1 MNFLNRAIKN
11 ITRLKTKSILLIVT
25 FFMIGNLVIIGLGVS
40 YASDNAKTLTRQKM
54 KPVVTYEVDSDA
66 FSAWVNSLE
75 TDEEKNDAYNNYP
88 QLKKSDFDKLTKS
101 DYVELVNALVTQQ
114 VYASGFTPIINEDN
128 NNTDNGVIVY
138 SSSSADGDY
147 NYSNP
152 DVNLIGN
159 AYDNMIEI
167 NEGTYVI
174 DEGRFYTQDE
184 IDSGA
189 KVAVI
194 EQRLATANNLKIGD
208 RITVKMIQDNSYESQ
223 YTGDLDTSI
232 EYEIIGI
239 FTNNKVLSED
249 DSWMSSYPAY
259 SPENTILVPSTSITG
274 KLNEIS
280 LASWNYYKS
289 MWPDEEYYQND
300 DNMPT
305 EDSFYN
311 TFVILL
317 NDPLN
322 VDKFIE
328 ESASSLI
335 PFTRLNANDDLF
347 QTFAKPLDT
356 MSLFANIIVWI
367 VVINAIVIISL
378 VTALTMKTREHE
390 IGILLSVG
398 VSKFKIVAQLF
409 AELTAVAV
417 IGFTLAVVSGSLV
430 AKSIGQ
436 AVLNYQLTNT
446 ESTDDN
452 NNNYYYYDNNYFT
465 EITQDDMLSEY
476 QVSINPVIIAEIY
489 VLGLGVVM
497 ISILIPSYMIMR
509 FNPKRI
515 LTNTY

>member
-54 KPVVTYEVDSDA
+54 KPVVTYEIDYDA
-66 FSAWVNSLE
+66 FSAWVDTLE

-88 QLKKSDFDKLTKS
+88 QLKKSDFDKLINN
-101 DYVELVNALVTQQ
+101 DYVELVNALVTYQA
-114 VYASGFTPIINEDN
+114 YASGFTPIINEDT
-128 NNTDNGVIVY
+128 NTDNGGVVY
-138 SSSSADGDY
+138 DSSSTDGDY
-147 NYSNP
+147 SYSNP
-152 DVNLIGN
+152 DVNLVGN

-194 EQRLATANNLKIGD
+194 EQRLATANNLKVGD
-208 RITVKMIQDNSYESQ
+208 SITIKMIQDNSYDSQ
-223 YTGDLDTSI
+223 YIGDMDTTI

-259 SPENTILVPSTSITG
+259 SPENTILVPATSLTG
-274 KLNEIS
+274 KLNEIN
-280 LASWNYYKS
+280 LAAWNYYKE
-289 MWPDEEYYQND
+289 MYPDEEYYQND

-322 VDKFIE
+322 VDKFVE
-328 ESASSLI
+328 ENTANLI
-335 PFTRLNANDDLF
+335 PFTKLNANDDLF

-409 AELTAVAV
+409 TELTIVAI
-417 IGFTLAVVSGSLV
+417 IGFTLAVISGSLA

-446 ESTDDN
+446 DTTEN
-452 NNNYYYYDNNYFT
+452 NDNYYYTDDDYFT
-465 EITQDDMLSEY
+465 TITQDDMLSEY
-476 QVSINPVIIAEIY
+476 QVTINPVIIAEIY
-489 VLGLGVVM
+489 VLGLSVVM

>member
-11 ITRLKTKSILLIVT
+11 IMRLKTKSILLIVT

-40 YASDNAKTLTRQKM
+40 YASENAKTLTRQKM
-54 KPVVTYEVDSDA
+54 KPVVTYEVDYEA
-66 FSAWVNSLE
+66 FSAWVDTLE

-88 QLKKSDFDKLTKS
+88 QLKKADFNQLINS
-101 DYVELVNALVTQQ
+101 DYVELVNALVTYQA
-114 VYASGFTPIINEDN
+114 YASGFTPIINENTDN
-128 NNTDNGVIVY
+128 NNGGVVY
-138 SSSSADGDY
+138 TEADGSDY
-147 NYSNP
+147 SYTQP

-194 EQRLATANNLKIGD
+194 EERLATANNLNIGD
-208 RITVKMIQDNSYESQ
+208 SITVKLIQDNSYESE
-223 YTGDLDTSI
+223 YIGDMDTTL

-239 FTNNKVLSED
+239 YTNNKVLSED
-249 DSWMSSYPAY
+249 DAWMSSYPAY
-259 SPENTILVPSTSITG
+259 TPENSILVPATSLTS
-274 KLNEIS
+274 KLNEIN
-280 LASWNYYKS
+280 LAAWNYYKE
-289 MWPDEEYYQND
+289 MYPDEEYYQND
-300 DNMPT
+300 DHMPT
-305 EDSFYN
+305 EDSFYT

-328 ESASSLI
+328 ENADNLI
-335 PFTRLNANDDLF
+335 AFTKLNANDDLF
-347 QTFAKPLDT
+347 QTFSKPLDT

-390 IGILLSVG
+390 IGILLSIG
-398 VSKFKIVAQLF
+398 VSKLKIVAQLF
-409 AELTAVAV
+409 IELVVVAI

-446 ESTDDN
+446 DTTDD
-452 NNNYYYYDNNYFT
+452 NNYYYYNDDYFT

-476 QVSINPVIIAEIY
+476 EVSINPIIIAEIY
-489 VLGLGVVM
+489 ILGIGVVLV
-497 ISILIPSYMIMR
+497 SILIPSYMIMR